1 MEDSEME
8 TQAAASFFSKDRMF
22 YKRLFTILL
31 TVSLQNV
38 VAYSVNMADNL
49 MLGSYSQVTLSGAAT
64 VNQIFFMVQQLSVG
78 ICDTLVI
85 IGSQYWGRQNIR
97 SLRKVGGCGLKLA
110 AGGGLLIWAL
120 CLIFPSQLMAIFTTD
135 ASIASEGMA
144 YMAII
149 KYTFILFL
157 ITQAILATLRC
168 AETVRI
174 AFIVSC
180 VSLVVNVGI
189 NYCLI
194 FGKFGLPEMGIRGA
208 AIGTLIARIVE
219 LIIVLVYALKVDQKV
234 RLFSENPLKKDPGIS
249 HDFSV
254 LATQIL
260 VQELFWAV
268 SIPLQS
274 AILGHLSSDAI
285 AANSIAT
292 TFYQYLKVVVR
303 AMASASAVMIG
314 SAIGRGNMEEVK
326 REGRTLSVIDLIIGA
341 ILGLILFLLHK
352 PLLSMYSLT
361 PEAYVMADQL
371 LVLMA
376 FLMVTMGY
384 MMPVMNG
391 ILRGGGDAK
400 FTLYVNMISTWAVV
414 VPLSFMSAFWWKLP
428 VVWVV
433 FFSQSDQVF
442 KAPIAFLRFRT
453 YKWAK
458 KLTRDN

>member
-1 MEDSEME
+1 ME

-149 KYTFILFL
+149 KYTFVLFL

-254 LATQIL
+254 LAPQIL

-414 VPLSFMSAFWWKLP
+414 VSLSFMSAFWWKLP

>member
-1 MEDSEME
+1 
-8 TQAAASFFSKDRMF
+8 
-22 YKRLFTILL
+22 
-31 TVSLQNV
+31 
-38 VAYSVNMADNL
+38 
-49 MLGSYSQVTLSGAAT
+49 
-64 VNQIFFMVQQLSVG
+64 
-78 ICDTLVI
+78 
-85 IGSQYWGRQNIR
+85 
-97 SLRKVGGCGLKLA
+97 
-110 AGGGLLIWAL
+110 
-120 CLIFPSQLMAIFTTD
+120 
-135 ASIASEGMA
+135 
-144 YMAII
+144 
-149 KYTFILFL
+149 
-157 ITQAILATLRC
+157 
-168 AETVRI
+168 
-174 AFIVSC
+174 
-180 VSLVVNVGI
+180 
-189 NYCLI
+189 
-194 FGKFGLPEMGIRGA
+194 
-208 AIGTLIARIVE
+208 
-219 LIIVLVYALKVDQKV
+219 
-234 RLFSENPLKKDPGIS
+234 
-249 HDFSV
+249 
-254 LATQIL
+254 
-260 VQELFWAV
+260 
-268 SIPLQS
+268 
-274 AILGHLSSDAI
+274 
-285 AANSIAT
+285 
-292 TFYQYLKVVVR
+292 
-303 AMASASAVMIG
+303 MIG
-314 SAIGRGNMEEVK
+314 NAIGRGNMEEAK